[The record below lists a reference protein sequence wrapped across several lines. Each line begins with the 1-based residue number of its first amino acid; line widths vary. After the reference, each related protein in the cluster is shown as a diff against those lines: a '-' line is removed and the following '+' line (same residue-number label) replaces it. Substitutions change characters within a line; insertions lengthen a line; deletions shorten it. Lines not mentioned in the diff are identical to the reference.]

1 MVKFKRSVAK
11 VYILFFYHSS
21 SYPFLKPRK
30 SNIQGFL
37 DKTDNHWIDITNILK
52 IAVNR

>member
-1 MVKFKRSVAK
+1 MVNFKRCVANIS
-11 VYILFFYHSS
+11 ILLFYHSPFH
-21 SYPFLKPRK
+21 PFLKPRK